1 MVWARAIEGLGNL
14 EIGSTDQV
22 VLIDATNTS
31 RQTWPMTIIPDSP
44 FADTLLVRT
53 EWYVFRAAYANLV
66 VSPPS
71 RIGPC
76 HGLAKGKSFAK
87 GFDDHHHHS
96 SPTI

>member
-14 EIGSTDQV
+14 

-31 RQTWPMTIIPDSP
+31 SQTWPMTITPDSP

-76 HGLAKGKSFAK
+76 HGLAKGQKLRQR
-87 GFDDHHHHS
+87 
-96 SPTI
+96 I

>member
-1 MVWARAIEGLGNL
+1 
-14 EIGSTDQV
+14 
-22 VLIDATNTS
+22 
-31 RQTWPMTIIPDSP
+31 MTITPDSP